1 MKNDQ
6 QVFNDVTEE
15 LRELNEKRDRL
26 GKFIHGHSAAAKH
39 LRRHQYALLQV
50 QEIAMATYAE
60 ILDQRLIDIARMHGL
75 EN

>member
-6 QVFNDVTEE
+6 QVFSDIIDE

-26 GKFIHGHSAAAKH
+26 GKLIHGPSAAVEH
-39 LRRHQYALLQV
+39 LISPQYALLQV
-50 QEIAMATYAE
+50 QERAMATYAE
-60 ILDQRLIDIARMHGL
+60 ILDQRLIEIGSMHSS